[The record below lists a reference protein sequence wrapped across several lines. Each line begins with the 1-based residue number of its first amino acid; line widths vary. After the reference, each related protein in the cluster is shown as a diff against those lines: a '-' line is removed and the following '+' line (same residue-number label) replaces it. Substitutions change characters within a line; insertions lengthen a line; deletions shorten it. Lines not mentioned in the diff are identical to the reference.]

1 MIKLKL
7 HKNLLYLLIL
17 FILNVLRIADSYSI
31 SFIFE
36 FKLIL
41 LLNYMASLGKI
52 IGGLIIYVYQIM
64 TWRKKEKVKYFGIK
78 LIYKRNKI
86 KANDSIIKIILLIFF
101 SSFYGNIQNYFSYMI
116 ERKMNDIPSNL
127 IFRLSSIS
135 LISSSLICFY
145 ALKYKIGKHHK
156 FSLIALSICLSISII
171 SDILFKPKEISF
183 SRLAIALFYIFVSFI
198 FDSFTDCIEK
208 YLVDFNFLN
217 PFNILMVE
225 GIFEFIM
232 EIIYSYNKQPFKDLI
247 RLYEEN
253 EIGKLIILIII
264 LIIYILFSSGVS
276 VYKIYCNAIY
286 SPMAKSLMNYLF
298 SPLLNIIN
306 FMIKRDFYQNYYY
319 LIESIIISLFIDFFA
334 CIFLEYIVIYCC
346 GLDYDTKIEISSRS
360 LNKEMNPEN
369 YIFDDDEDEDD
380 NMNINASKSREMSM
394 INLNDD

>member
-1 MIKLKL
+1 M
-7 HKNLLYLLIL
+7 
-17 FILNVLRIADSYSI
+17 
-31 SFIFE
+31 
-36 FKLIL
+36 
-41 LLNYMASLGKI
+41 
-52 IGGLIIYVYQIM
+52 
-64 TWRKKEKVKYFGIK
+64 
-78 LIYKRNKI
+78 
-86 KANDSIIKIILLIFF
+86 
-101 SSFYGNIQNYFSYMI
+101 
-116 ERKMNDIPSNL
+116 
-127 IFRLSSIS
+127 
-135 LISSSLICFY
+135 
-145 ALKYKIGKHHK
+145 
-156 FSLIALSICLSISII
+156 
-171 SDILFKPKEISF
+171 
-183 SRLAIALFYIFVSFI
+183 
-198 FDSFTDCIEK
+198 IEK

-319 LIESIIISLFIDFFA
+319 LIESIIIGLFIDFFA

-380 NMNINASKSREMSM
+380 DMNNNASKSREMSM
-394 INLNDD
+394 INLNDY